1 MSLIEK
7 ETEFEGIPVTYFEG
21 GEGQPL
27 LLLHGSG
34 PGASTF
40 GNWRLVIEDLAQ
52 RFHVIAPDLIG
63 FGKSG
68 RKKAEPFFDFDLWVR
83 QARFHLDLFPDG
95 ANVLGHSL
103 SGAIA
108 LRTAASGAKVHKVM
122 TTGTIG
128 AQVKANEELGI
139 VWSFPNTREDLVKAG
154 NTLVFDESLIDDNYI
169 SGREKILYVG
179 NYKEYFESM
188 FAGDKQQYLDAA
200 RLSAEEL
207 ASIKCDVLMLH
218 GVDDRPTPIE
228 SSYLIAKQIGH
239 ADVLAVARC
248 GHSVA
253 LEHPKKLVRIA
264 SAFFA

>member
-1 MSLIEK
+1 MSIIEK

-21 GEGQPL
+21 GEGRPL

-40 GNWRLVIEDLAQ
+40 GNWRLVLDQLAQ

-68 RKKAEPFFDFDLWVR
+68 RKKTEPFFDFDLWVR
-83 QARFHLDLFPDG
+83 QARFHLDFFPNG

-108 LRTAASGAKVHKVM
+108 LRTAAATDSVLKVM
-122 TTGTIG
+122 TTGSIG
-128 AQVKANEELGI
+128 AQVVANQELGT

-154 NTLVFDESLIDDNYI
+154 KTLVYNEALIDENYI
-169 SGREKILYVG
+169 SGRAKILYVG

-188 FAGDKQQYLDAA
+188 FAGDKQKYLDAA
-200 RLSAEEL
+200 VLSPEEL

-218 GVDDRPTPIE
+218 GVNDTPTPIE
-228 SSYLIAKQIGH
+228 SSYLLAKQIGH

-253 LEHPKKLVRIA
+253 LEHPEKLVRIA
-264 SAFFA
+264 SAFFS